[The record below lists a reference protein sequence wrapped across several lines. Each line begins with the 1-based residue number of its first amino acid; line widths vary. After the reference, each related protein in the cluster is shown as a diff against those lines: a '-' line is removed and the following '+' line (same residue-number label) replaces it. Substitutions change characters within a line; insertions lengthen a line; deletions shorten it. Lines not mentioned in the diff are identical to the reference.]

1 MSDGAISEPTPSSSA
16 TGVVLPASGASAG
29 ASTSAISPD
38 AQIWGRFRRTW
49 LASHKAPNLVLPAAL
64 PRHAARVLSRYRRT
78 SGSVVMAFA
87 VTTACR
93 MGTPVLVRIGAIVS
107 SCATQRRVFD
117 VGSDVLRIASRSH
130 LKWGLA
136 SSSHHFGLPAL
147 LGPGALAEA
156 DFGFGTT
163 GAGITSPHHSR
174 MLLSVS
180 TSWSRACSKSAS
192 LAFGSPSLIW
202 RALTSSEG
210 V

>member
-1 MSDGAISEPTPSSSA
+1 
-16 TGVVLPASGASAG
+16 
-29 ASTSAISPD
+29 
-38 AQIWGRFRRTW
+38 
-49 LASHKAPNLVLPAAL
+49 
-64 PRHAARVLSRYRRT
+64 
-78 SGSVVMAFA
+78 
-87 VTTACR
+87 

-210 V
+210 VRKKSHTCAGRAVGRREWSDAASARVGAAAGTALLAHLQHVAYFAWRNALDVWRQWQRSRPQRWVGRRLIYELLVG